1 MTTNPRSMVRDP
13 NPTPRAA
20 AKRAINIGLDVPLI
34 LAVFA
39 LLLFGALMVF
49 SASWDFSLGIYDS
62 PTFIFQN
69 QMKWMAL
76 GVIVIIGASFV
87 DYHYW
92 RLASLPLMGVTLV
105 GLLGVYVVSDSR
117 HNATRTLSEGSFMPG
132 ELAKIATIIYLA
144 VWLYSKRNV
153 IGQLGYGLLP
163 LGGIVGVVAGLIMGQ
178 PDLSAAATI
187 IVLGGILFFLAGGDL
202 KQIALLLVVMLVMGW
217 LVVWLHPTGS
227 TRVASYLQG
236 LQDPTNY
243 SYHVQRS
250 IEAFAKGGLFGV
262 GIGKGNTKF
271 LGLPVPPTDS
281 IFAVVAEETGWL
293 GASLMVSLFVLLLWR
308 GLVIA
313 RRAPD
318 LLGSLI
324 AAGLSIWIAM
334 EAMINMGVMVGVVP
348 FAGNALPFIS
358 AGGSNLLVSMAAIGI
373 ILNIDRLGR
382 QAEKEKGVATVYAP
396 DGLRRSERRRG
407 LSRPRRSA
415 STE

>member
-1 MTTNPRSMVRDP
+1 
-13 NPTPRAA
+13 
-20 AKRAINIGLDVPLI
+20 
-34 LAVFA
+34 
-39 LLLFGALMVF
+39 
-49 SASWDFSLGIYDS
+49 
-62 PTFIFQN
+62 
-69 QMKWMAL
+69 
-76 GVIVIIGASFV
+76 
-87 DYHYW
+87 
-92 RLASLPLMGVTLV
+92 
-105 GLLGVYVVSDSR
+105 
-117 HNATRTLSEGSFMPG
+117 MPG